1 MLKNS
6 EKKFKKCWNAKETR
20 WTLEVVIQKIWVK
33 GFASK
38 QYTDQKKISARE
50 TKVHFTEKR
59 EESRGRR
66 KEYGRPRQ
74 EVGSKEGRGGRQK
87 GEGLTKYCIKGV
99 G

>member
-1 MLKNS
+1 MLFR
-6 EKKFKKCWNAKETR
+6 KFGSKD
-20 WTLEVVIQKIWVK
+20 LHLSSIQIK
-33 GFASK
+33 
-38 QYTDQKKISARE
+38 KKISARE

-59 EESRGRR
+59 EENRGRR
-66 KEYGRPRQ
+66 REYGRPRQ